1 MIRFVLKRTGAA
13 AVLLVVLSALVF
25 VLQQISPGDPARA
38 YVGGNASPAA
48 VAAARQQL
56 GLDQPWPQ
64 QYLRYLWNALHG
76 DLGLSLRTHQ
86 PVTSDLGQFLPAT
99 AELVLF
105 SFVLAIVLALL
116 FALSGALRWPGT
128 GIYRGVLL
136 VGATAPAFLLGLGG
150 IVVFYGDLHWLP
162 EAGRGVDTSSPTGFV
177 LVDSLLHGDLTGF
190 VAGFQHLLLPGLA
203 LAVAPAI
210 SIGRI
215 LRAGLESAYGADYVR
230 TARAKGI
237 REFGVLWRHVVRN
250 SLDAALSMSGLQLG
264 FMFAGVVIVEDVFS
278 WPGIGYYLAQS
289 IPQSDFPA
297 IAGVTLLLGGVYIV
311 VNAVVDVIQ
320 AVADPRLTV

>member
-1 MIRFVLKRTGAA
+1 MIRFVLWRTGAA

-48 VAAARQQL
+48 VAAAHHRL
-56 GLDQPWPQ
+56 GLDRPWPQ
-64 QYLRYLWNALHG
+64 RYVRYLWHALHG
-76 DLGLSLRTHQ
+76 DLGISLRTHR
-86 PVTSDLGQFLPAT
+86 PVTTDLGQFLPAT

-105 SFVLAIVLALL
+105 SFVLALLLALL

-128 GIYRGVLL
+128 GLYRGVLL
-136 VGATAPAFLLGLGG
+136 LAGTAPAFLLGLGG
-150 IVVFYGDLHWLP
+150 IVLFYGHLHWLP

-177 LVDSLLHGDLTGF
+177 LLDSLLHGDTGAF
-190 VAGFQHLLLPGLA
+190 TDGLRHLVLPGFA

-215 LRAGLESAYGADYVR
+215 LRAGLERTFGADYVR
-230 TARAKGI
+230 TARSKGI
-237 REFGVLWRHVVRN
+237 REVQVLWRHVVRN
-250 SLDAALSMSGLQLG
+250 SLDAALSMAGLQLG
-264 FMFAGVVIVEDVFS
+264 FMFAGVVIVEDVFT

-311 VNAVVDVIQ
+311 VNAVVDVLQ

>member
-1 MIRFVLKRTGAA
+1 MIRFILNRTGAA

-48 VAAARQQL
+48 VAAARHQL

-64 QYLRYLWNALHG
+64 QYLRYLWHALHG
-76 DLGLSLRTHQ
+76 DLGVSLRTHQ

-105 SFVLAIVLALL
+105 SFVLALVLALL

-136 VGATAPAFLLGLGG
+136 LGATAPAFLLGLGG
-150 IVVFYGDLHWLP
+150 IVLFYGDLHWLP
-162 EAGRGVDTSSPTGFV
+162 EAGRGIDTSSPTGFV
-177 LVDSLLHGDLTGF
+177 LIDTLLHGDMNGF
-190 VAGFQHLLLPGLA
+190 VVGFQHLLLPGLA

-237 REFGVLWRHVVRN
+237 REIGVLWRHVVRN

>member
-1 MIRFVLKRTGAA
+1 MTRFLLRRVGAA
-13 AVLLVVLSALVF
+13 AVLLVVLSALIF
-25 VLQQISPGDPARA
+25 ALDQISPGDKARA

-48 VAAARQQL
+48 VAAARHQL

-64 QYLRYLWNALHG
+64 QYLRYLWNAVHG
-76 DLGLSLRTHQ
+76 DLGASLRTHR
-86 PVTSDLGQFLPAT
+86 PVTTDLGQFLPAT

-105 SFVLAIVLALL
+105 SFVLAVLLALL

-128 GIYRGVLL
+128 GLYRGVLL
-136 VGATAPAFLLGLGG
+136 LGATAPAFLLGLGG
-150 IVVFYGDLHWLP
+150 IVLFYGRLHWLP

-177 LVDSLLHGDLTGF
+177 LLDSLLHGDGTGF
-190 VAGFQHLLLPGLA
+190 VVGLRHLLLPGLA
-203 LAVAPAI
+203 LAIAPAI

-215 LRAGLESAYGADYVR
+215 LRSGLESVYGADHVR

-237 REFGVLWRHVVRN
+237 RESGVLCRHVVRN

-264 FMFAGVVIVEDVFS
+264 FMFAGVVIVEDVFA
-278 WPGIGYYLAQS
+278 WPGVGYYLAQS

-311 VNAVVDVIQ
+311 VNAVVDVLQ
-320 AVADPRLTV
+320 AAADPRLTV